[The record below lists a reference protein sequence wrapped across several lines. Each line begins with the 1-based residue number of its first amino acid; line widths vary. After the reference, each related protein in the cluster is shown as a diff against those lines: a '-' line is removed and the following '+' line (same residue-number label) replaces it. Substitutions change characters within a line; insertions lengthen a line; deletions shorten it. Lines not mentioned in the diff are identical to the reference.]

1 MLVDIVEIA
10 EVDASRNRRIRA
22 SVGPT
27 TSRKFQDHSQ
37 TIPGALSDFP
47 EAYRALDRSIW
58 TQIQF
63 PIRLYLVSKLLK
75 LLEQL

>member
-27 TSRKFQDHSQ
+27 TSRKFQDHPQ
-37 TIPGALSDFP
+37 TIPGELSDFP
-47 EAYRALDRSIW
+47 EAYRGLDRSIW
-58 TQIQF
+58 SPTEF
-63 PIRLYLVSKLLK
+63 SSRFDLL
-75 LLEQL
+75 

>member
-58 TQIQF
+58 SQIEF
-63 PIRLYLVSKLLK
+63 SSRFDLL
-75 LLEQL
+75 

>member
-10 EVDASRNRRIRA
+10 EVDASRNRRIRV

-47 EAYRALDRSIW
+47 EAYRGLDRSIW
-58 TQIQF
+58 NQLEF
-63 PIRLYLVSKLLK
+63 SSRFDLL
-75 LLEQL
+75 

>member
-37 TIPGALSDFP
+37 TIPRALLDFH
-47 EAYRALDRSIW
+47 EAYRGLDRFIW
-58 TQIQF
+58 SLIEF
-63 PIRLYLVSKLLK
+63 SSRFDLL
-75 LLEQL
+75 

>member
-10 EVDASRNRRIRA
+10 EVDASRHRRIRA

-27 TSRKFQDHSQ
+27 TSRKFQDHPQ

-47 EAYRALDRSIW
+47 EAYRGLDRSIW
-58 TQIQF
+58 SQTEF
-63 PIRLYLVSKLLK
+63 SSRFDLL
-75 LLEQL
+75 